1 MNKNL
6 ITLVGIFL
14 VGIIAYQAYL
24 LGKLQAEKPEQH
36 VAKNEPKI
44 TVEIEKEHQPVPP
57 ATHTARSTTPA
68 GNTTAQAPLIDEKK
82 IKEDINRIFKDI
94 FGNPKVQQ
102 EIKRSVSEMQ
112 QQLQEG
118 MSQFQKEIVMMT
130 AQLQEASKKDP
141 MLKELF
147 QNFKLPQALQFHDAG
162 NNYTLEVNVPDNAK
176 SSVDV
181 KVKNGFLVILINQV
195 TEEEHEE
202 NGVIVKKELKRK
214 KQLLVTV
221 PKDADIEKLN
231 TAYDH
236 GKLKLTLPKK
246 GNA

>member
-6 ITLVGIFL
+6 ITLVGILL

-24 LGKLQAEKPEQH
+24 LGKLQAEKPQQQI
-36 VAKNEPKI
+36 AKNEPKI
-44 TVEIEKEHQPVPP
+44 TVEIEKAHQPAPTT
-57 ATHTARSTTPA
+57 THTTRSTTPS
-68 GNTTAQAPLIDEKK
+68 GNTTVQTPLIDEKK
-82 IKEDINRIFKDI
+82 IKADLNRVFKDI
-94 FGNPKVQQ
+94 FGNPKVQN
-102 EIKRSVSEMQ
+102 EIKKSVSEMQ

-147 QNFKLPQALQFHDAG
+147 QNFKLPQALQFQDTG
-162 NNYTLEVNVPDNAK
+162 NNYTLEVDVPDNAK

-195 TEEEHEE
+195 TEEEHKE
-202 NGVIVKKELKRK
+202 NGVIVKKELKHK

-221 PKDADIEKLN
+221 PQDADIEKLD
-231 TAYDH
+231 TVYDH